1 MKLAGSECRVLCILD
16 EVIALRSERPKNV
29 WTSRCFVSPNEAVP
43 HHQLARAVVH
53 SVPDTTTF
61 LAAGIA
67 IDGAKDHLHLGGR
80 RSVEDAT
87 TSLLSYIIR
96 DGAVDQPEHPSIVG
110 DATAAISQITRDC
123 AVVEGQLPS
132 ITVDTATASHQPYF
146 PRRCY

>member
-1 MKLAGSECRVLCILD
+1 MSGPAG
-16 EVIALRSERPKNV
+16 ALFPA
-29 WTSRCFVSPNEAVP
+29 NEAVP

-87 TSLLSYIIR
+87 TCPAELY
-96 DGAVDQPEHPSIVG
+96 
-110 DATAAISQITRDC
+110 
-123 AVVEGQLPS
+123 
-132 ITVDTATASHQPYF
+132 Y
-146 PRRCY
+146 PRWCC